1 METAPTLLE
10 DGPDDATVVAE
21 VTRGNREMFEVIVRR
36 YNLRLYRVG
45 MAYLRN
51 HALAEEA
58 MQTCYIKAYRGLGRF
73 TRRSTFATWL
83 TRIMINECLMLL
95 RRRRHDP
102 EVPVEDVERLADTG
116 APAPA
121 QLTLQ
126 DMKAL
131 LENALQD
138 LPRKQRAVYLF
149 REIERLSTE
158 ETALALKLTPSDV
171 KVSLMRAREA
181 LKQRLL
187 RRAETAELF
196 PFPAVYCN
204 RTTDRV
210 MARILAL
217 R

>member
-1 METAPTLLE
+1 METAPALLE
-10 DGPDDATVVAE
+10 DGPADATVVAE

-36 YNLRLYRVG
+36 YNRRLYRVG
-45 MAYLRN
+45 MAYMRD

-58 MQTCYIKAYRGLGRF
+58 MQNCYIKAYRALPRF
-73 TRRSTFATWL
+73 TRRSSFSTWL

-95 RRRRHDP
+95 RQRRRDP
-102 EVPVEDVERLADTG
+102 QVLVEDMDEAGG
-116 APAPA
+116 AEASGRSE
-121 QLTLQ
+121 LTLQ

-131 LENALQD
+131 LESALQE

-158 ETALALKLTPSDV
+158 ETAVALQLTPSDV

-204 RTTDRV
+204 GMTERV
-210 MARILAL
+210 MGRILTG

>member
-21 VTRGNREMFEVIVRR
+21 VVRGNREMFEVIVRR
-36 YNLRLYRVG
+36 YNRRLYRIG

-58 MQTCYIKAYRGLGRF
+58 MQSSYIKAYRALGRF

-95 RRRRHDP
+95 RQRRQDP
-102 EVPVEDVERLADTG
+102 ELVVADAERIAG
-116 APAPA
+116 SEAPAPS
-121 QLTLQ
+121 QLNLQ

-131 LENALQD
+131 LESALQE

-158 ETALALKLTPSDV
+158 DTAVALQLTPSDV
-171 KVSLMRAREA
+171 KVSLMRARES

-204 RTTDRV
+204 GMTARV
-210 MARILAL
+210 MSRILTL